1 MQRVMSLVVVA
12 AAVMTTSLGAQAP
25 SATNPVSNVV
35 RSDWNGVKENVLKSA
50 SVMPADKYGF
60 KPVATVRTFGQILA
74 HIAGANYIFCAAAKG
89 EKSPHAEDAFE
100 KSATTPA
107 AIAKALQESIAYCD
121 AAYAA
126 LDDRR
131 AAETVDGPFGGGKT
145 PRVAALTGN
154 TGHLQEHYG
163 NLVTYLR
170 MNGLVPPSS
179 AQ

>member
-1 MQRVMSLVVVA
+1 MQRVMSLVV
-12 AAVMTTSLGAQAP
+12 AVIVVTAPLGAQTP
-25 SATNPVSNVV
+25 SAANPISNAV
-35 RSDWNGVKENVLKSA
+35 RSDWNGVKQNVLKSA
-50 SVMPADKYGF
+50 TVMPESKYGF
-60 KPVATVRTFGQILA
+60 KPVANVRTFGQILA

-100 KSATTPA
+100 KSATTAA
-107 AIAKALQESIAYCD
+107 AIVKALQESMTYCD
-121 AAYAA
+121 AAYTA

-131 AAETVDGPFGGGKT
+131 AAETIDGPFGGGKT
-145 PRVAALTGN
+145 ARVAALMGN

-170 MNGLVPPSS
+170 INGLVPPSS

>member
-1 MQRVMSLVVVA
+1 MKGYLSVMLLAGAVVSVA
-12 AAVMTTSLGAQAP
+12 SAQAP
-25 SATNPVSNVV
+25 ATGNPISQAI
-35 RSDWNGVKENVLKSA
+35 RDEWNGVKQDIVKSA
-50 SVMPADKYGF
+50 AVMPADKYGF
-60 KPVATVRTFGQILA
+60 KPVASVRSYGQILA

-89 EKSPHAEDAFE
+89 EKAPHAEDEFE
-100 KSATTPA
+100 KSATTAP

-121 AAYAA
+121 GAYAA

-131 AAETVDGPFGGGKT
+131 AAETVNAPFGSGKT
-145 PRVAALTGN
+145 ARASTLMGN

>member
-1 MQRVMSLVVVA
+1 MQRAMSVVLAMAFGA
-12 AAVMTTSLGAQAP
+12 ATLGAQAP
-25 SATNPVSNVV
+25 SANAVSDAV
-35 RSDWNGVKENVLKSA
+35 RSDWNGIKQNVLKSA
-50 SVMPADKYGF
+50 AVMPPDKYAF
-60 KPVATVRTFGQILA
+60 KPVANVRTYGQILA
-74 HIAGANYIFCAAAKG
+74 HIAGANYIFCAAARG

-100 KSATTPA
+100 KSATTPP
-107 AIAKALQESIAYCD
+107 AIVKALRDSIDYCD

-131 AAETVDGPFGGGKT
+131 AVETIDGPFGGGKT
-145 PRVAALTGN
+145 ARVAALMGN

-170 MNGLVPPSS
+170 INGLVPPSS

>member
-1 MQRVMSLVVVA
+1 MQRVMSLFVAVVVVTAPLRAQTPTA
-12 AAVMTTSLGAQAP
+12 A
-25 SATNPVSNVV
+25 NPISNAV
-35 RSDWNGVKENVLKSA
+35 RSDWNGVKQNVLKSA

-60 KPVATVRTFGQILA
+60 KPVATVRSYGQILA

-100 KSATTPA
+100 KSATTAPA
-107 AIAKALQESIAYCD
+107 ITKALQESIAYCD

-131 AAETVDGPFGGGKT
+131 AAETIDGPFGGGKT
-145 PRVAALTGN
+145 ARAAALMGN

-170 MNGLVPPSS
+170 INGLVPPSS

>member
-1 MQRVMSLVVVA
+1 MQRVMSLVLATVVVTA
-12 AAVMTTSLGAQAP
+12 PLGAQTPTA
-25 SATNPVSNVV
+25 ANPISNAV
-35 RSDWNGVKENVLKSA
+35 RSDWNGVKQNVLKSA

-60 KPVATVRTFGQILA
+60 KPVATVRSYGQILA
-74 HIAGANYIFCAAAKG
+74 HLAGANYIFCAAAKG

-100 KSATTPA
+100 KSATTAPA
-107 AIAKALQESIAYCD
+107 ITKALQESIAYCD

-131 AAETVDGPFGGGKT
+131 AAETIDGPFGGGKT
-145 PRVAALTGN
+145 SRAAALMGN

-170 MNGLVPPSS
+170 INGLVPPSS